1 MSIALA
7 IDTPDTPA
15 AGLSLVRLYAMRATY
30 LLIVIGMAPPMWSA
44 IIHHGTTWSVM
55 QSAAFC
61 LIGAVTLLAALGIRY
76 PVRMVPLLLF
86 ELAWKS
92 IWLIA
97 VARPLWSAGLLDADM
112 METVKACG
120 LGVILFPLVIPW
132 GHVWDNYVRAPGD
145 RWR

>member
-1 MSIALA
+1 MSNTFATDA
-7 IDTPDTPA
+7 PA
-15 AGLSLVRLYAMRATY
+15 TDLSLLRLYAMRATY
-30 LLIVIGMAPPMWSA
+30 LLIVIGMGPAMWTA
-44 IIHHGTTWSVM
+44 IVHHGTTWGVM

-61 LIGAVTLLAALGIRY
+61 LIGAVTLLAALGLRY

-97 VARPLWSAGLLDADM
+97 VARPLWSADLLDADM

-132 GHVWDNYVRAPGD
+132 GHVWTHYVRAPGD

>member
-1 MSIALA
+1 MSHASTT
-7 IDTPDTPA
+7 DRPA
-15 AGLSLVRLYAMRATY
+15 TELSLLRLYAMRATY
-30 LLIVIGMAPPMWSA
+30 LLIVIGIGPAMWTA
-44 IIHHGTTWSVM
+44 LIHHGTTWTVM

-61 LIGAVTLLAALGIRY
+61 LLGAVTLLAALGIRY
-76 PVRMVPLLLF
+76 PVRMLPLLLF
-86 ELAWKS
+86 ELTWKA

-132 GHVWDNYVRAPGD
+132 KHVWAHYVCAPGD